1 AEVGFPPATHLAAR
15 DGAEA
20 DVRAVA
26 DAAALPDG
34 AEVLGPVDLPPGVRI
49 PGAPDEGPP
58 PQRLLVRVARREGR
72 ALARALFLAQVGRSL
87 RREGAPVRI
96 QIDPLRIG

>member
-1 AEVGFPPATHLAAR
+1 M
-15 DGAEA
+15 
-20 DVRAVA
+20 
-26 DAAALPDG
+26 
-34 AEVLGPVDLPPGVRI
+34 LGPVDLPPGVRI

-58 PQRLLVRVARREGR
+58 PQLLLVRVARRDGR

-87 RREGAPVRI
+87 RREGNPVRI